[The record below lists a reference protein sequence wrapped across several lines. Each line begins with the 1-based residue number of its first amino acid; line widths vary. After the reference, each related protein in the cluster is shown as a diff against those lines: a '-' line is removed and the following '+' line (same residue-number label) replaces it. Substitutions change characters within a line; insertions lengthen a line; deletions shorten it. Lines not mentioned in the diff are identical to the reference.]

1 MSDRDFDWLD
11 LQGRVCVVTGAGGGL
26 GQAIALGFA
35 RAGAR
40 LALLDREAGA
50 MAGIAAEVERCG
62 AEVLALACDVT
73 DPDSVE
79 AAAARARAL
88 GPCAVLVNNAAL
100 MRPAPLESLP
110 LSEWNALLAVNLT
123 GYFLCA
129 QIFGRQMRERGGGA
143 IIHVASISGRHPQ
156 GFSGAYSVSKAGI
169 VMLSR
174 QLATE
179 WGGAGIRSNV
189 VSPGLVVTP
198 LSQSFYDA
206 PGVRERRGAVVPLGR
221 IGTPDDIRDA
231 VLFLASDRAAYVT
244 GDEIMVD
251 GGFGRVLMNLIP
263 RPGFEAGASSGGV
276 LQESAP

>member
-11 LQGRVCVVTGAGGGL
+11 LRDRVCVVTGAGGGL

-40 LALLDREAGA
+40 LVLLDREAGA

-73 DPDSVE
+73 DPDSLE

-100 MRPAPLESLP
+100 MRPAPLETLP

-129 QIFGRQMRERGGGA
+129 QTFGRPMRERGGGA
-143 IIHVASISGRHPQ
+143 IVHVASISD
-156 GFSGAYSVSKAGI
+156 
-169 VMLSR
+169 
-174 QLATE
+174 ATPR
-179 WGGAGIRSNV
+179 ASA
-189 VSPGLVVTP
+189 
-198 LSQSFYDA
+198 A
-206 PGVRERRGAVVPLGR
+206 P
-221 IGTPDDIRDA
+221 T
-231 VLFLASDRAAYVT
+231 ASA
-244 GDEIMVD
+244 
-251 GGFGRVLMNLIP
+251 
-263 RPGFEAGASSGGV
+263 RPAS
-276 LQESAP
+276 

>member
-11 LQGRVCVVTGAGGGL
+11 LRDRVCVVTGAGGGL

-79 AAAARARAL
+79 TAAARARAL

-244 GDEIMVD
+244 GDEITVD

-263 RPGFEAGASSGGV
+263 RPGFEASASSGGV
-276 LQESAP
+276 PQGSAP

>member
-11 LQGRVCVVTGAGGGL
+11 LRGRVCVVTGAGGGL

-40 LALLDREAGA
+40 LVLLDREAKA
-50 MAGIAAEVERCG
+50 MAAIAAEAERCG
-62 AEVLALACDVT
+62 AEVRALACDVT
-73 DPDSVE
+73 DPGSVE
-79 AAAARARAL
+79 AAAAQARAL

-100 MRPAPLESLP
+100 MRPGPLETLP
-110 LSEWNALLAVNLT
+110 LPEWNALLAVNLT

-129 QIFGRQMRERGGGA
+129 QVFGRQMRERGGGA
-143 IIHVASISGRHPQ
+143 IVHVASISGRHPQ

-179 WGGAGIRSNV
+179 WGPAGIRSNV
-189 VSPGLVVTP
+189 ISPGLVVTP

-206 PGVRERRGAVVPLGR
+206 PGLRERRSAVVPLGR
-221 IGTPDDIRDA
+221 IGMPDDIRDA

-244 GDEIMVD
+244 GDEITVD
-251 GGFGRVLMNLIP
+251 GGFTRVLMNLIP
-263 RPGFEAGASSGGV
+263 RPGFEAGA
-276 LQESAP
+276 APDTTMPGSTS